1 MSVENAI
8 AQSELTRSEVAR
20 TETET
25 AAPAD
30 RRGFDIPPELL
41 KRYEVRTIEGTG
53 NGDQRIGLFV
63 AGDRQTPAIEIDND
77 RIVARKED
85 PETIASLVKIA
96 EHNSWDRIDVEGS
109 AEFRKAVWTAG
120 TRAGLTVNGYE
131 PSFADQEKMDA
142 LRRER
147 AADGTSRE
155 SGVSIETATT
165 ASGRQAR
172 PEPDASAAEPAAPAA
187 RPDFNVGVEGI
198 IVEIGSARYDGK
210 ATKETPYVD
219 LHMPDGGRE
228 RAWGV
233 GLPDALDA
241 AEKGVGD
248 NVRLQRL
255 GVQPVEVPI
264 EVRDPDTGEVTTERR
279 TVNRNQWAVEGRE
292 LEGAASRQ
300 AAPETA
306 ARRNDVEQA
315 VGAME
320 VVASAVS
327 AADSAAP
334 AEERT
339 DGTLARPSAS
349 ASLDALDAGEAVEAD
364 ERAIVQR
371 VFERGIREL
380 EARGDPRAAAAR
392 ETAAAL
398 IDQLDGEREEK
409 TAGRSPPEASRQS
422 EPEAEGQRV
431 REEQHRRENE
441 RRPES
446 EELAELF
453 LHGANEKVETDPRL
467 TNARHAQAA
476 MEQHIAE
483 AFQDDPGQVAAANLE
498 SRQMISD
505 VLRRGLDVSVREPT
519 PVRQIENTHTPPELE
534 R

>member
-8 AQSELTRSEVAR
+8 AQSELTRSEVSRA
-20 TETET
+20 EPEV
-25 AAPAD
+25 AAPTE
-30 RRGFDIPPELL
+30 RRGFEIPPELM
-41 KRYEVRTIEGTG
+41 KRYEVRAIEGSG
-53 NGDQRIGLFV
+53 NDQRIGLFV
-63 AGDRQTPAIEIDND
+63 AGDREAPAIEIANN

-96 EHNSWDRIDVEGS
+96 EHNGWDKIDVEGS
-109 AEFRKAVWTAG
+109 PEFRKAVWTAG

-131 PSFADQEKMDA
+131 PSFGEQEKMDA
-142 LRRER
+142 LRRDG
-147 AADGTSRE
+147 AADGKSRE
-155 SGVSIETATT
+155 AGDTLETAAPVSSRQTR
-165 ASGRQAR
+165 SG
-172 PEPDASAAEPAAPAA
+172 PEVSAVEPAPLAA
-187 RPDFNVGVEGI
+187 RPDFNVGVEGT
-198 IVEIGSARYDGK
+198 IVEVGTAKFDSK
-210 ATKETPYVD
+210 AVKETPYVE
-219 LHMPDGGRE
+219 LQLADGGRE

-233 GLPDALDA
+233 GLPDALDN
-241 AEKGVGD
+241 AEKSVGD
-248 NVRLQRL
+248 NVRIQRL

-264 EVRDPDTGEVTTERR
+264 EMRDPDTGEITTELR

-292 LEGAASRQ
+292 LQSDTTRHPE
-300 AAPETA
+300 PETA
-306 ARRNDVEQA
+306 VARNDVEQA

-320 VVASAVS
+320 VVASTVS
-327 AADSAAP
+327 SADSAAP
-334 AEERT
+334 VEERT
-339 DGTLARPSAS
+339 DGAAARPSAS
-349 ASLDALDAGEAVEAD
+349 AALDAIDAREAVEVD

-398 IDQLDGEREEK
+398 IDQLDAEREGKANVGTSPE
-409 TAGRSPPEASRQS
+409 TARQS
-422 EPEAEGQRV
+422 EPDPEGERV
-431 REEQHRRENE
+431 REEQYRRQNE

-446 EELAELF
+446 DELAELF
-453 LHGANEKVETDPRL
+453 LHGANDKVEADPRL

-483 AFQDDPGQVAAANLE
+483 VFHDDPGQAAAANLE

-519 PVRQIENTHTPPELE
+519 PVRQIENTHTPPEME